1 MVITKSG
8 RGRPSRRF
16 ILEQVDLGCGDLAK
30 TGGLPS
36 PVESS
41 EIWRDIRYEEV
52 HNSTALEGNTLLLK
66 QVRVLLEENRPTGN
80 KELKE
85 YLEVMAYGQAAE
97 WVYGQAIT
105 PGAWGSDGLLT
116 MTELRHIHELTTGPV
131 WQFFPPEDL
140 DPEESPGSFRRHD
153 IAPFAEGM
161 TPPPYTEVKA
171 HVIDW
176 LGRVNAEPP
185 REVHP
190 IDYLAELHADYE
202 RIHPFRDGNGRTG
215 RLLLNLLLVR
225 RGYPPAI
232 IRKADRIRY
241 LRVLR
246 RADHGDPG
254 PLGELL
260 ARAVKDSLD
269 RFLLPSLAGPRRLLP
284 LSALATDK
292 RSVLSLRKAAERGR
306 LKAQKDENGRWV
318 SMKQWVDDYSRK
330 ATPGRPRR
338 DVATPPLPSRSS

>member
-36 PVESS
+36 PVESA
-41 EIWRDIRYEEV
+41 EIWRDIWHEEA
-52 HNSTALEGNTLLLK
+52 HNSTALEGNTLLLR
-66 QVRVLLEENRPTGN
+66 QVKVLLEEKRPTGN
-80 KELKE
+80 KEVSE

-116 MTELRHIHELTTGPV
+116 LTELRHIHELTAGPV

-140 DPEESPGSFRRHD
+140 DSEESPGSFRRHD

-161 TPPPYTEVKA
+161 TPPPFTEVEA
-171 HVIDW
+171 HLTDW
-176 LGRVNAEPP
+176 LARVNAEPP
-185 REVHP
+185 RGVHL
-190 IDYLAELHADYE
+190 IDYLAELHAEYE

-215 RLLLNLLLVR
+215 RLVLNLLLVR

-241 LRVLR
+241 LRALR
-246 RADHGDPG
+246 RADQGDPG

-284 LSALATDK
+284 LSALATNK

-306 LKAQKDENGRWV
+306 LKAQKDESGRWV
-318 SMKQWVDDYSRK
+318 SMKQWVADYERI

-338 DVATPPLPSRSS
+338 DAT